1 MALETIPKPPKIEG
15 RGPTLATVYE
25 VESILR
31 KAGEPISI
39 NEIKRRM
46 RAKSVQHSAVRMAID
61 HLGRFGVVAEG
72 SKGVLWVPPASPQ
85 LEEAIRAGKR
95 L

>member
-1 MALETIPKPPKIEG
+1 MRLETIPMPEKLDG
-15 RGPTLATVYE
+15 RGPTLATINE

-31 KAGEPISI
+31 KAGEPLSL

-46 RAKSVQHSAVRMAID
+46 HAKSVQHSAVRMAID
-61 HLGRFGVVAEG
+61 HLGRYGLAVEG

-85 LEEAIRAGKR
+85 LERAIQAGKR